1 MQNTALHSDFN
12 RLPPPPPKTIKLP
25 KRAITGIPYKK
36 GHFFSTQVCI
46 ISVVPTHISNP
57 NLVGF
62 RKEKKKY
69 KNNFPPFV
77 EDLRGTGVEGSG
89 VPKMI
94 GPLGLMT
101 ILNGVVWA
109 GVGDCVP
116 MMTGGTVLPWGH

>member
-1 MQNTALHSDFN
+1 M
-12 RLPPPPPKTIKLP
+12 I
-25 KRAITGIPYKK
+25 
-36 GHFFSTQVCI
+36 
-46 ISVVPTHISNP
+46 
-57 NLVGF
+57 
-62 RKEKKKY
+62 
-69 KNNFPPFV
+69 FPPQFV
-77 EDLRGTGVEGSG
+77 DDLRGTGVEGSG